1 MKTLFMDLLS
11 ALIKFILD
19 LLQSLLGGA

>member
-1 MKTLFMDLLS
+1 MDLLS